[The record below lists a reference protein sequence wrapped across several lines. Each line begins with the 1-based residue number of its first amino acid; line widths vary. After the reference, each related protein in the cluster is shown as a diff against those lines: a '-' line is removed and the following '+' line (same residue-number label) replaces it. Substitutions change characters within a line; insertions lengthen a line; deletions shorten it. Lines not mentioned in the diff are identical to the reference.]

1 MTALSSLWLP
11 ILLSAV
17 AVFIASSV
25 IHMFTPWHKTDFQKL
40 PDEDRTRDGLRA
52 LAIPPGDYMTP
63 CPSSPEEMKSPEFK
77 AKLEQGPRL
86 IMTVMPTGPFSMGK
100 NLGQWFVYCAVIS
113 FFAAYVAS
121 RTLPKG
127 APYMHVFQLV
137 SVSAFMAYSLALWPM
152 SIWYQRSWTTTLKS
166 TVDGA
171 VYALLTA
178 GVFGWLWAR

>member
-17 AVFIASSV
+17 AVFVASSV

-63 CPSSPEEMKSPEFK
+63 CPSSHEEMKSPEFK

-86 IMTVMPTGPFSMGK
+86 MMTVMPSGPFSMGK
-100 NLGQWFVYCAVIS
+100 NLVQWFVFCAVVS
-113 FFAAYVAS
+113 FFAAYIAS
-121 RTLPKG
+121 RTLQHG
-127 APYMHVFQLV
+127 APYLHVFQLIAV
-137 SVSAFMAYSLALWPM
+137 TAFMGYSLALWPQ
-152 SIWYQRSWTTTLKS
+152 SIWYQRSWTTTVKS

-171 VYALLTA
+171 VYALVSA
-178 GVFGWLWAR
+178 GIFGWLWAH

>member
-1 MTALSSLWLP
+1 MTSLMSLWLP
-11 ILLSAV
+11 IVLAAV

-25 IHMFTPWHKTDFQKL
+25 IHMCTPWHKTDFQKL
-40 PDEDRTRDGLRA
+40 PDEDRTRENLRA
-52 LAIPPGDYMTP
+52 LGIPPGDYMTP
-63 CPSSPEEMKSPEFK
+63 CPSSAAEMKSPEFK

-86 IMTVMPTGPFSMGK
+86 VMTVMPNGPFSMGK
-100 NLGQWFVYCAVIS
+100 NLVQWFLYSVVVGV
-113 FFAAYVAS
+113 FAAYVAS
-121 RTLPKG
+121 RTLPRT

-137 SVSAFMAYSLALWPM
+137 AVTAFMGYSAALWQM
-152 SIWYQRSWTTTLKS
+152 SIWYNRSWSTTLKS